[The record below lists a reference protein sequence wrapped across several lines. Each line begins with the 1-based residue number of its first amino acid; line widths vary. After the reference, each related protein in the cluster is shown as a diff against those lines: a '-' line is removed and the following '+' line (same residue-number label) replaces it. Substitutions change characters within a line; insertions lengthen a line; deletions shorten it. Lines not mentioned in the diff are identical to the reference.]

1 MQSYS
6 PSYSF
11 EQALVKMEAW
21 CAYQDRC
28 LFEVQNKLETW
39 KIDFQTQDKIIE
51 KLILNRFL
59 DEKRFVES
67 YISGKVRI
75 KRWGRIKIKY
85 QLFQKHVDK
94 KLIEEGLN
102 SVDQE
107 IYWNNLIA
115 LANRKTLEIKPSE
128 SPWKA
133 KQKIMTY
140 LSSKGYEQD
149 LIYEALKDISYL
161 K

>member
-1 MQSYS
+1 MELSS

-28 LFEVQNKLETW
+28 LFEVKNKLQSW
-39 KIDFQTQDKIIE
+39 NLDFRAQEKIIE

-67 YISGKVRI
+67 YVSGKVRI
-75 KRWGRIKIKY
+75 KRWGRIKIKHH
-85 QLFQKHVDK
+85 LIQKRVDK
-94 KLIEEGLN
+94 KLIEQGLK
-102 SVDQE
+102 SIDQE
-107 IYWNNLIA
+107 VYWDNLSD
-115 LANRKTLEIKPSE
+115 LATKKSSEIKPSE
-128 SPWKA
+128 NPWKA

-140 LSSKGYEQD
+140 LASKGYEQD
-149 LIYEALKDISYL
+149 LIFEVVKTLNT
-161 K
+161 

>member
-1 MQSYS
+1 
-6 PSYSF
+6 
-11 EQALVKMEAW
+11 MES
-21 CAYQDRC
+21 
-28 LFEVQNKLETW
+28 LPK
-39 KIDFQTQDKIIE
+39 
-51 KLILNRFL
+51 
-59 DEKRFVES
+59 
-67 YISGKVRI
+67 
-75 KRWGRIKIKY
+75 
-85 QLFQKHVDK
+85 LFQKRVDK
-94 KLIEEGLN
+94 KLIEEGLK

-115 LANRKTLEIKPSE
+115 LANRKTFEIKPSE
-128 SPWKA
+128 NPWKA

>member
-1 MQSYS
+1 MEFSS

-28 LFEVQNKLETW
+28 LFEVQNKLDSW
-39 KIDFQTQDKIIE
+39 KIESATQDKIIE

-75 KRWGRIKIKY
+75 KRWGRVKIKHH
-85 QLFQKHVDK
+85 LFQKHIDK
-94 KLIEEGLN
+94 KHIEEGLK

-115 LANRKTLEIKPSE
+115 LAIRKSSEIKPTE
-128 SPWKA
+128 NPWKA
-133 KQKIMTY
+133 KQKVVTY
-140 LSSKGYEQD
+140 LASKGYEQD
-149 LIYEALKDISYL
+149 LIFEALKEIIAT
-161 K
+161 

>member
-28 LFEVQNKLETW
+28 LFEVQNKLNSW
-39 KIDFQTQDKIIE
+39 NIDFQTSEKIIE

-67 YISGKVRI
+67 YVSGKVRI
-75 KRWGRIKIKY
+75 KRWGRIKIKHH
-85 QLFQKHVDK
+85 LFQKRVDI
-94 KLIEEGLN
+94 KLIEQGLKAI
-102 SVDQE
+102 DLE
-107 IYWNNLIA
+107 IYWLNLIA
-115 LANRKTLEIKPSE
+115 LATRKSSEIKPSE
-128 SPWKA
+128 DPWKA

-140 LSSKGYEQD
+140 LASKGYEQD
-149 LIYEALKDISYL
+149 LIYEAVSVVTGN
-161 K
+161 

>member
-1 MQSYS
+1 MELSS
-6 PSYSF
+6 ASYSF

-75 KRWGRIKIKY
+75 KRWGRIKIKH
-85 QLFQKHVDK
+85 QLFQKRVDK
-94 KLIEEGLN
+94 KLIEEGLK

-115 LANRKTLEIKPSE
+115 LANIKTFEIKPSE
-128 SPWKA
+128 NPWKA

-149 LIYEALKDISYL
+149 LIYEVLNELLK
-161 K
+161 

>member
-1 MQSYS
+1 MELSS

-28 LFEVQNKLETW
+28 LFEVQNKLQSWNIESS
-39 KIDFQTQDKIIE
+39 IQEKIIE

-67 YISGKVRI
+67 FISGKVRI
-75 KRWGRIKIKY
+75 KRWGRIKIKHH
-85 QLFQKHVDK
+85 LFQKRVDK
-94 KLIEEGLN
+94 KLIEEGLKN
-102 SVDQE
+102 IDQE
-107 IYWNNLIA
+107 VYWENLLA
-115 LANRKTLEIKPSE
+115 LANRKLTDVKPSVD
-128 SPWKA
+128 PWKT

-140 LSSKGYEQD
+140 LASKGYEQD
-149 LIYEALKDISYL
+149 LIFEAMKEINQF
-161 K
+161 

>member
-1 MQSYS
+1 MQLSS

-75 KRWGRIKIKY
+75 KRCDRRKIKH
-85 QLFQKHVDK
+85 QLFQKQVDK
-94 KLIEEGLN
+94 KLIVVG
-102 SVDQE
+102 
-107 IYWNNLIA
+107 
-115 LANRKTLEIKPSE
+115 
-128 SPWKA
+128 
-133 KQKIMTY
+133 
-140 LSSKGYEQD
+140 
-149 LIYEALKDISYL
+149 
-161 K
+161 

>member
-1 MQSYS
+1 MQLSS

-28 LFEVQNKLETW
+28 LFEVQNKLQSWNIEFS
-39 KIDFQTQDKIIE
+39 IQEKIIE

-85 QLFQKHVDK
+85 HLFQKHIDR
-94 KLIEEGLN
+94 KLIEQGLK

-115 LANRKTLEIKPSE
+115 LAIRKSSEIKPTE
-128 SPWKA
+128 NPWKS
-133 KQKIMTY
+133 KQKIVTY
-140 LSSKGYEQD
+140 LTSKGYEQD
-149 LIYEALKDISYL
+149 LIFEVLKEIITT
-161 K
+161 